1 MAAISLVDVMF
12 ALALSATLAGMAM
25 AQTLGSLDDMR
36 AVAAARYVS
45 SRLQQTR
52 IEAIVRGHRAA
63 LRFDQVANGYTFRTF
78 LDGNRNGVL
87 SADVQSGVDR
97 PIDPPDAL
105 GHRFA
110 GVEFGAIPGLPSVDP
125 ASAPPG
131 TDPIRTGSSDMVTFT
146 PMGTATTGSLYLR
159 GRNHIQLVVRIF
171 GQTGKTRVLRFD
183 SRNQQWNP
191 L

>member
-1 MAAISLVDVMF
+1 VVAFSLVDMMF
-12 ALALSATLAGMAM
+12 ALALSGTLAGVAV
-25 AQTLGSLDDMR
+25 AQTLGSLDDLR

-52 IEAIVRGHRAA
+52 IESIVRGHRAA
-63 LRFDQVANGYTFRTF
+63 LRFDQVPGGYAFRTF
-78 LDGNRNGVL
+78 VDGNRNGVL

-97 PIDPPDAL
+97 PIGPTDAL

-125 ASAPPG
+125 AGGPPG
-131 TDPIRTGSSDMVTFT
+131 TDPIRTGPSDMVTFT
-146 PMGTATTGSLYLR
+146 PMGTATTGSLYVR
-159 GRNHIQLVVRIF
+159 GRNNVQLAVRIF
-171 GQTGKTRVLRFD
+171 GQTGKTRVLKFN

>member
-1 MAAISLVDVMF
+1 VGALSLLDTMF
-12 ALALSATLAGMAM
+12 ALTLFATLSSVAVAH
-25 AQTLGSLDDMR
+25 TLGSLDDMR

-63 LRFDQVANGYTFRTF
+63 LRFDQIANGYAYRSFV
-78 LDGNRNGVL
+78 DGNRNGVL
-87 SADVQSGVDR
+87 SADIQSGMDR
-97 PIDPPDAL
+97 PIGPSDAL
-105 GHRFA
+105 GQRFA

-125 ASAPPG
+125 ASPPPG

-146 PMGTATTGSLYLR
+146 PTGTATSGSLYIL
-159 GRNHIQLVVRIF
+159 GRNQIQLVVRIF
-171 GQTGKTRVLRFD
+171 GQTGKTRVLRFN
-183 SRNQQWNP
+183 SRTQQWNP